1 MSEKT
6 LQILDEKKIYV
17 SLAILVTAIT
27 SAITITYYVVTSANK
42 IDSFIYIQQK
52 NDERYENHEK
62 RLTSIED
69 FIRNNIVL
77 TSK

>member
-52 NDERYENHEK
+52 NDERFS
-62 RLTSIED
+62 L
-69 FIRNNIVL
+69 FF
-77 TSK
+77 